1 VIVLG
6 WAFLRLVS
14 FLSAH
19 QAGSFAIVMIAEREL
34 VDFCGELHERKG
46 IVSGVFSFLGIN
58 CSQKTKF
65 Q

>member
-1 VIVLG
+1 M
-6 WAFLRLVS
+6 RLVY

-19 QAGSFAIVMIAEREL
+19 QTGSFAIVVIAEREL
-34 VDFCGELHERKG
+34 VVFCGELHERKG
-46 IVSGVFSFLGIN
+46 SVSGVFAFLGIN